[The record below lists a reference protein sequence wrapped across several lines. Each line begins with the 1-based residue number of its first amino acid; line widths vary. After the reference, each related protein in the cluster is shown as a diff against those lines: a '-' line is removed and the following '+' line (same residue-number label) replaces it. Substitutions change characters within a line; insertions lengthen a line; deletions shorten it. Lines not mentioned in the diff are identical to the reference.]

1 MNIEVMFE
9 KPHSL
14 WNVLLVFEKFFNWFK
29 SSYPEH
35 NITFRNSDP
44 DKRGNPSGPCSP
56 HVMVIRNLDNYKYI
70 IVSYWDR
77 AVELTWPG
85 CGWDVEN
92 RVELITSSGVH
103 SPIDVTPFSYLCYSR
118 DFEEIATLKKIPFN
132 EKKHNSLFF
141 RGYLYH
147 ERKIMQKHFPE
158 YFTEERKLS
167 FDYFNEFNENKI
179 NLSLNGAAEV
189 CHRDI
194 EILSSGSVLLR
205 PKLGQVFHE
214 PLIPDYHYVSVPR
227 HHDPITQFQLL
238 LEKYE
243 EIKNDEELLSRISTN
258 GYEWYERNGT
268 VKSNVDIL
276 KKIINLGKLE

>member
-9 KPHSL
+9 KPHTL
-14 WNVLLVFEKFFNWFK
+14 WNVVWVFEKFFHWFK
-29 SSYPEH
+29 ENYPEH
-35 NITFRNSDP
+35 NITFKNSDP
-44 DKRGNPSGPCSP
+44 DKRGNPCSPYSP
-56 HVMVIRNLDNYKYI
+56 HVMVIRNLDNLKYI

-77 AVELTWPG
+77 AYELTWPG
-85 CGWDVEN
+85 CGWDIEN
-92 RVELITSSGVH
+92 RVEIITSSGVH
-103 SPIDVTPFSYLCYSR
+103 SPMDFTPFSYLCYSK
-118 DFEEIATLKKIPFN
+118 DFEQIASVERIPFDKK
-132 EKKHNSLFF
+132 EKNYLFF

-147 ERKIMQKHFPE
+147 HRKIMQNHFPE
-158 YFTEERKLS
+158 YFTEERKVS
-167 FDYFNEFNENKI
+167 FDLFKEFNENKI
-179 NLSLNGAAEV
+179 NLSIDGAAEI

-205 PKLGQVFHE
+205 PELNQIFHD
-214 PLIPDYHYVSVPR
+214 PLIPDYHYISVPKSN
-227 HHDPITQFQLL
+227 DPVTQFKLL

-243 EIKNDEELLSRISTN
+243 EVKNNDELLSTISNN